1 MEGYYFLCR
10 IREQRQ
16 ISKERLSAGVC
27 AGKELA
33 RFEAGEQELDKEVF
47 DILLQRLGISP
58 DKIEVIFRQDE
69 YTRSDALFRFGK
81 CMIAGVV
88 QCMSDTSKKII
99 KKRNNIF
106 FVRWKSHCLNGK

>member
-69 YTRSDALFRFGK
+69 YTRSDALFRFGECIRQRK
-81 CMIAGVV
+81 GEESLIILEQYITPEAGKAAV
-88 QCMSDTSKKII
+88 
-99 KKRNNIF
+99 
-106 FVRWKSHCLNGK
+106 